1 MSGKLDELINE
12 NKLTDINAVSG
23 SGINNVA
30 IFGLGIMGRGL
41 AWAIASKGISV
52 TCVERTEKDAEEVKT
67 HLEEE
72 MDAEILRW
80 GLTESEKRA
89 ILSRTDFIYDLDDMG
104 PCDMVLECVPEDLQK
119 KINLFKKL
127 DDIMDENV
135 IFATNTS
142 TLSITELANATKRP
156 ELVLGLHFLNPVPK
170 ISLAEVVRGLHTSD
184 TTFKRIQDFVT
195 QIGKTSVEVYEYPGF
210 VTTRVILPMLNE
222 AMYVVMEGVASST
235 GVDTAMRLGYNLN
248 IGPLR
253 LADNMGLDEV
263 LNWMSELFHELG
275 DQKYRPCPILKKLVR
290 AGHHGKKTRKGFF
303 IYDELGRLTGENK
316 Y

>member
-1 MSGKLDELINE
+1 MSGKLEELVND
-12 NKLTDINAVSG
+12 NKVIDMSG
-23 SGINNVA
+23 SSDGINNVV
-30 IFGLGIMGRGL
+30 IFGMGTMGRGL
-41 AWAIASKGISV
+41 AWAVASKGISV
-52 TCVERTEKDAEEVKT
+52 TCIERTEKDAEKVQKL
-67 HLEEE
+67 LEEE
-72 MDAEILRW
+72 MDMEIQRW
-80 GLTESEKRA
+80 GLTNSEKRA
-89 ILSRTDFIYDLDDMG
+89 ILSRIIFIYDFDDIG
-104 PCDMVLECVPEDLQK
+104 PCDIVLECVPEDLQK
-119 KINLFKKL
+119 KINLFVKL
-127 DDIMDENV
+127 DEIMDKKV

-142 TLSITELANATKRP
+142 TLSITELANSTSRP
-156 ELVLGLHFLNPVPK
+156 ENVLGLHFLNPVPK

-184 TTFKRIQDFVT
+184 ATFNKIQDFVS

-222 AMYVVMEGVASST
+222 AMHVVMEGVASPT

-253 LADNMGLDEV
+253 LADTMGLDEV

-290 AGHHGKKTRKGFF
+290 GGNLGKKVGKGFF
-303 IYDELGRLTGENK
+303 LYDDLGRITGENK